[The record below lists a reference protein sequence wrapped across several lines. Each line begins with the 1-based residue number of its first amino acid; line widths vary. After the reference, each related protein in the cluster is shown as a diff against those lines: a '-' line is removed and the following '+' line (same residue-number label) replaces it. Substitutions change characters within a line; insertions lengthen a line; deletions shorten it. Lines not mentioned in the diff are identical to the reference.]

1 MGRKLTPGLRERCE
15 VESWSSSDFTHA
27 VWVMAV
33 SAKKRRYDSKDVIFG
48 VEFYCTED
56 TSCTTL
62 R

>member
-1 MGRKLTPGLRERCE
+1 MSRKLTPGLRERSE

-48 VEFYCTED
+48 GGILLHRVIHHA
-56 TSCTTL
+56 L
-62 R
+62 P